1 MLQKVLQAVEITYA
15 SKTKVKL
22 SLPRNL
28 IHVTFVFF
36 SKDKSALPSI
46 FNGLEVLS
54 SASDETNLFT
64 ENFSKIPNLCNLRSA
79 LPTFHSGT
87 NLELHSICVTP
98 KLVNL

>member
-1 MLQKVLQAVEITYA
+1 MLQKVLQAREIAYA
-15 SKTKVKL
+15 SKTKVEP

-28 IHVTFVFF
+28 THVTFVFF

-54 SASDETNLFT
+54 SASDNTNLFT
-64 ENFSKIPNLCNLRSA
+64 ENFSKIPNLYNLGSA

-87 NLELHSICVTP
+87 NLELHGICVTP